1 MGSHKELVRMKILSL
16 LCLLFGLA
24 HCSRQNE
31 NRPHENENC
40 WKQCSTEGYIALV
53 KCPLTEAEPCTCAEE
68 NCETIIGPKFG
79 NQSWVACHD
88 LAMAH
93 QDDALKNE
101 FFRWEHKTHET
112 HCYFLNECKNIVPA
126 DCAPYDNAPCVA
138 GDSTVG
144 CAPDPENICDPA
156 VWNDDGLHWN
166 CFDASHQ
173 PVSAYTNGNADNKL
187 GVGTTCTTGN
197 SEECST
203 WEWKTGDDDD
213 ADHKDK
219 KKVANVECDADSGGW
234 KSRVD
239 ILELVTKDDAEVSIM
254 PGKAGDAMCICD
266 TFVISKA
273 TFEIPGIN
281 IACEQVLDQDPNS
294 GDGGIE
300 FGNGC
305 AVLCDSHFMM
315 YIECFKGKWKNTAEY
330 PFMEVTEDDINC

>member
-1 MGSHKELVRMKILSL
+1 MEMQTTNLGLGQHVRQEIVKSVPHGNGRLEMTMMPIIKI
-16 LCLLFGLA
+16 
-24 HCSRQNE
+24 R
-31 NRPHENENC
+31 
-40 WKQCSTEGYIALV
+40 
-53 KCPLTEAEPCTCAEE
+53 
-68 NCETIIGPKFG
+68 
-79 NQSWVACHD
+79 
-88 LAMAH
+88 
-93 QDDALKNE
+93 
-101 FFRWEHKTHET
+101 
-112 HCYFLNECKNIVPA
+112 
-126 DCAPYDNAPCVA
+126 
-138 GDSTVG
+138 
-144 CAPDPENICDPA
+144 
-156 VWNDDGLHWN
+156 
-166 CFDASHQ
+166 
-173 PVSAYTNGNADNKL
+173 
-187 GVGTTCTTGN
+187 
-197 SEECST
+197 
-203 WEWKTGDDDD
+203 
-213 ADHKDK
+213 